1 MNQALPRVSP
11 MLAEDWMFPI
21 FVVVLFV
28 IAWVNRD
35 GIVIKNLFKSLVSRR
50 YFKQEERRDVS
61 AWKNFG
67 MLMTFFVMG
76 GLTLELFFER
86 FFASWITWPSALLFV
101 SSVFAVVSIFGLKYL
116 FTLSVASFIGNQAQ
130 PLVDYN
136 SYLTRTSKAV
146 AIAMILPLCF
156 SAYFPSDLNIYP
168 IYVSLGLLILV
179 PVLSSVQAALSAL
192 QNGVPFFYIFFY
204 LCTFEVL
211 PVALLAKLIVLNA
224 DRI

>member
-1 MNQALPRVSP
+1 MNQALPRVAP
-11 MLAEDWMFPI
+11 MLGEDWMFPI
-21 FVVVLFV
+21 FILVLFV

-35 GIVIKNLFKSLVSRR
+35 GIVVKNLFKSLVSRR

-67 MLMTFFVMG
+67 MLMTFFVLG
-76 GLTLELFFER
+76 GLTLQLFFER
-86 FFASWITWPSALLFV
+86 FFAAWITWPSVIVFSLAMLLV
-101 SSVFAVVSIFGLKYL
+101 VGVFGVKYL
-116 FTLSVASFIGNQAQ
+116 FTLSVASFIGAKAQ

-136 SYLTRTSKAV
+136 NYLTRTSKAV
-146 AIAMILPLCF
+146 AVAMVLPLCF

-168 IYVSLGLLILV
+168 IYVSLSLLILV
-179 PVLSSVQAALSAL
+179 PVLSSVQAALSAM

>member
-1 MNQALPRVSP
+1 
-11 MLAEDWMFPI
+11 
-21 FVVVLFV
+21 
-28 IAWVNRD
+28 
-35 GIVIKNLFKSLVSRR
+35 
-50 YFKQEERRDVS
+50 
-61 AWKNFG
+61 
-67 MLMTFFVMG
+67 MLMTFSVMG
-76 GLTLELFFER
+76 GLTLQLFFER
-86 FFASWITWPSALLFV
+86 FFAGWITWPSLLLFLA
-101 SSVFAVVSIFGLKYL
+101 SVVAVVSVFGMKYL
-116 FTLSVASFIGNQAQ
+116 FTLSVASFIGGQAQ

-136 SYLTRTSKAV
+136 NYLSRTSKAV
-146 AIAMILPLCF
+146 AIAMVLPLCF